1 MARLAVLA
9 AAAALAL
16 SGCSPVVER
25 GFLPKGV
32 TTDAP
37 IVTNLWVNS
46 WIAALAVGALVWGL
60 IIFSVVA
67 YRRRKDDD
75 HVPTQLRYN
84 LPIEILYSVIPL
96 FMIGALFYYTAR
108 DETTLLKVSAHP
120 DNVVNVVGKRWAWDF
135 NYLSN
140 DVYEA
145 TTQTPLTG
153 TDTDQEKAPIL
164 YLPVDK
170 STQFVLTSRDVIHSF
185 WVPAFLMKLDMLP
198 GMVNTFQVTP
208 TDIGTYRGKCA
219 ELCGAYHSQMLFQVK
234 VVSQADYDQHMAD
247 LKAKGQTGLLPNSL
261 SPEQLVPG
269 QAEKIPN
276 VGGQ

>member
-1 MARLAVLA
+1 M
-9 AAAALAL
+9 
-16 SGCSPVVER
+16 
-25 GFLPKGV
+25 
-32 TTDAP
+32 
-37 IVTNLWVNS
+37 
-46 WIAALAVGALVWGL
+46 
-60 IIFSVVA
+60 
-67 YRRRKDDD
+67 
-75 HVPTQLRYN
+75 QLRYN

-108 DETTLLKVSAHP
+108 DETTLLKVSDNP

-140 DVYEA
+140 NVYEA
-145 TTQTPLTG
+145 TVQTPVTAG
-153 TDTDQEKAPIL
+153 GVDQAAAPVL

-185 WVPAFLMKLDMLP
+185 WVPAFLMKMDMLP
-198 GMVNTFQVTP
+198 GLVNTFQVTP
-208 TDIGTYRGKCA
+208 TEIGTYTGKCA
-219 ELCGAYHSQMLFQVK
+219 ELCGTYHSQMLFSVK

-261 SPEQLVPG
+261 SLEQLEPG